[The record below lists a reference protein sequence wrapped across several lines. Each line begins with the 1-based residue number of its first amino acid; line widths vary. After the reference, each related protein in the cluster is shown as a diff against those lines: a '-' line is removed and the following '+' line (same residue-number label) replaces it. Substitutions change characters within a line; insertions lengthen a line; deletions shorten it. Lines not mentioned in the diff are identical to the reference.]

1 MKCKFQSLTCNLE
14 KKTFLGEMQ
23 IFQYVTV
30 KTFKTRL
37 QLISFF
43 QNLSDTVNIILR
55 DPFDSLD
62 QVNGECSTNF

>member
-1 MKCKFQSLTCNLE
+1 
-14 KKTFLGEMQ
+14 MQ